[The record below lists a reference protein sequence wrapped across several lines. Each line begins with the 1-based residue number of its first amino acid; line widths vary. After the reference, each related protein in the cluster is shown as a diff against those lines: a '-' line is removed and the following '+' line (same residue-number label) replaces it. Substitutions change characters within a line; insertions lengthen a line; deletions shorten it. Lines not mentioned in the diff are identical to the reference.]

1 MEARGANGL
10 RSPAALAMA
19 TLLVLLGI
27 PYLVPGLQRVR
38 VLTPLTEGE
47 GIALVAPGEPEA
59 PVGEAELPSTP
70 ASSDRAQPERAAP
83 APEAKDPAARAAP
96 EEKPPRSIEDPSGRA
111 LASFFRALG
120 AVERGERGAIAR
132 VSYWGD
138 SNVASDFVT
147 ATLRRRLQ
155 RRFGDAG
162 HGFVLLANSDPY
174 YFHNDVVRSA
184 SFDWGLTRISGPLS
198 ADGMYGLG
206 GAAFRSRGSAA
217 FSRTGTAKTGGFGR
231 TVSRMSVSYLE
242 HPQGE
247 RMEVRIDGQVREVV
261 DTRASVTR
269 GVIRAYDVPDGP
281 HEIELRPLG
290 AGVRAFGV
298 LLERDTPGVVVDALG
313 VAGSKV
319 RYLSRIDRAH
329 WEEQLKLRSPA
340 LAVFHFGVN
349 EGTEGDLTFPLDQY
363 EATMGEAI
371 AAVRQALPDSSCLLV
386 SPNDLAW
393 KTTSGVYSKAVVPK
407 LSAVQ
412 RRVAAAQGC
421 AFWDLFEAMGGTG
434 SMARWI
440 RRGLGNPDM
449 MHPSTKGAEVLGDW
463 LYLALMEAY
472 ESASAG
478 GTSPPSTSP

>member
-1 MEARGANGL
+1 MEPRGGNGL
-10 RSPAALAMA
+10 KSPAAGAMA
-19 TLLVLLGI
+19 TLLVLLII
-27 PYLVPGLQRVR
+27 PYLVPALRRVR
-38 VLTPLTEGE
+38 VLTPLAEGE
-47 GIALVAPGEPEA
+47 GLTLVTPAEQDA
-59 PVGEAELPSTP
+59 PVGEAELPA
-70 ASSDRAQPERAAP
+70 ASEGSDRAQPERAVMP
-83 APEAKDPAARAAP
+83 PEAKDIVARTA
-96 EEKPPRSIEDPSGRA
+96 EQERPPRSIEDPSGRA
-111 LASFFRALG
+111 LDAFFRALD

-198 ADGMYGLG
+198 ADGMYGIG
-206 GAAFRSRGSAA
+206 GASFRSKAGGA
-217 FSRTGTAKTGGFGR
+217 FSRTGTARTGAFGLA
-231 TVSRMSVSYLE
+231 VSRFSIDYLE

-247 RMEVRIDGQVREVV
+247 RMEVRIDGQLREIV
-261 DTRASVTR
+261 DTRADVTR
-269 GVIRAYDVPDGP
+269 GVFRTYEVPDGP

-298 LLERDTPGVVVDALG
+298 ALERDTPGVVVDALG

-363 EATMGEAI
+363 EATMGDAI
-371 AAVRQALPDSSCLLV
+371 AAVRRALPGSSCLLV

-393 KTTSGVYSKAVVPK
+393 KTTSGAIASKAVVPK
-407 LSAVQ
+407 LAAIQ

-421 AFWDLFEAMGGTG
+421 AFWDLFEAMGGSG

-440 RRGLGNPDM
+440 HRGLGNKDM
-449 MHPSTKGAEVLGDW
+449 MHPSTTGAEVLGHW

-472 ESASAG
+472 AAG
-478 GTSPPSTSP
+478 LEKKRE